1 MQRHKNDPRPPH
13 PHPQLPPGSL
23 PPDSRHQ
30 TMIVSITR
38 RCSSCDFDEGKDN
51 NKGLQQ
57 QGLQMMNPFTSFRSA
72 FDDFRKKF
80 KHWTRTKWIC
90 KGEISISRR
99 IWIYAST
106 SAPSPWCYVN
116 KQSIR
121 IRKLFKDFVFLWS
134 SQKGDG
140 MNEINNWV
148 GTWGVGIRDVVL
160 MRHILEVAG
169 CLKNE
174 KGAFILLHFITHIL
188 FILNR
193 KGETPRSD
201 IQYHR
206 RAREPFPYREYMLYF
221 LVTSIL
227 LAAFFIFC

>member
-1 MQRHKNDPRPPH
+1 MDLQRGDFNL
-13 PHPQLPPGSL
+13 PQNM
-23 PPDSRHQ
+23 DR
-30 TMIVSITR
+30 V
-38 RCSSCDFDEGKDN
+38 
-51 NKGLQQ
+51 
-57 QGLQMMNPFTSFRSA
+57 
-72 FDDFRKKF
+72 
-80 KHWTRTKWIC
+80 
-90 KGEISISRR
+90 
-99 IWIYAST
+99 YAST
-106 SAPSPWCYVN
+106 SALSPWCYVN

-227 LAAFFIFC
+227 LAAFFIFCYENWKRVQLVIERCAEHTWKYNI

>member
-1 MQRHKNDPRPPH
+1 MDLQR
-13 PHPQLPPGSL
+13 G
-23 PPDSRHQ
+23 
-30 TMIVSITR
+30 
-38 RCSSCDFDEGKDN
+38 DFNLSQDMD
-51 NKGLQQ
+51 
-57 QGLQMMNPFTSFRSA
+57 RV
-72 FDDFRKKF
+72 
-80 KHWTRTKWIC
+80 
-90 KGEISISRR
+90 
-99 IWIYAST
+99 YATT

-121 IRKLFKDFVFLWS
+121 IRKLFKDFAFLWS

-174 KGAFILLHFITHIL
+174 KAAFILLHFITHIL

-193 KGETPRSD
+193 KGETPYSD

-206 RAREPFPYREYMLYF
+206 RARETFPYREYMLYF
-221 LVTSIL
+221 LVTSYIL

>member
-30 TMIVSITR
+30 TMNVSITR

-134 SQKGDG
+134 SQKRRWHEWDKQLSRNMRSWYSRCGF
-140 MNEINNWV
+140 NEA
-148 GTWGVGIRDVVL
+148 
-160 MRHILEVAG
+160 HIG
-169 CLKNE
+169 GSRMFE
-174 KGAFILLHFITHIL
+174 KWERGLHF
-188 FILNR
+188 
-193 KGETPRSD
+193 
-201 IQYHR
+201 
-206 RAREPFPYREYMLYF
+206 
-221 LVTSIL
+221 
-227 LAAFFIFC
+227 AAFYHSYTIYIKQKRRDSTFRYSISQESQRAISL